1 MIDPETALRLAL
13 AGEHV
18 PELPPSVRAV
28 VERLRERLRQELPAR
43 AADVFVKHGQEA
55 FAAMWRDAIDDMFDR
70 SEAAIAAIVA
80 EDAQRDQQN

>member
-1 MIDPETALRLAL
+1 MIDPENALRRAL

-18 PELPPSVRAV
+18 PELPASVRAV
-28 VERLRERLRQELPAR
+28 VERLRERLWQELPAR

-70 SEAAIAAIVA
+70 SEAAVAEIAADEA
-80 EDAQRDQQN
+80 RAPQA